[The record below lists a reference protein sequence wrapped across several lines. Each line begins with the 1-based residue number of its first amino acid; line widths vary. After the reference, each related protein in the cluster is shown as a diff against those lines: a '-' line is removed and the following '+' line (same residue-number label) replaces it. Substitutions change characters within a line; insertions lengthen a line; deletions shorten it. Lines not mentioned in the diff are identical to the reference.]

1 MTPTLAAAAAGEE
14 EEEAL
19 FQEEL
24 GAACL
29 HPPLEGLLVVV
40 HMSLE
45 AAEAAKQT
53 GQTTVRE
60 SVHPVAPHRSRWACW
75 GQFGW

>member
-14 EEEAL
+14 EGEAL
-19 FQEEL
+19 FQEL

-45 AAEAAKQT
+45 AAEAATQT
-53 GQTTVRE
+53 GQTTVVGE
-60 SVHPVAPHRSRWACW
+60 SVRPVAPHRSRWACR
-75 GQFGW
+75 GQFGC